1 MVTGPA
7 CGERLV
13 AAAAASEG
21 ANLTISGKEFVEN
34 QSLAES
40 QPCLPPH
47 QSLSGQQLEI
57 VDRRSPRKSMRQQ
70 AASRDQ
76 TPSCD
81 KARPRT
87 RHEIVCHLRVN
98 LFALYWHLR

>member
-47 QSLSGQQLEI
+47 QSLNAF
-57 VDRRSPRKSMRQQ
+57 VR
-70 AASRDQ
+70 
-76 TPSCD
+76 
-81 KARPRT
+81 
-87 RHEIVCHLRVN
+87 
-98 LFALYWHLR
+98 

>member
-47 QSLSGQQLEI
+47 QSLMNFR
-57 VDRRSPRKSMRQQ
+57 DTAKHPHFHPRG
-70 AASRDQ
+70 
-76 TPSCD
+76 CG
-81 KARPRT
+81 
-87 RHEIVCHLRVN
+87 
-98 LFALYWHLR
+98 